1 MSLAARCYVGWNQH
15 WALNLLLFLGFL
27 FQDWMMN
34 FRASIF
40 AACFSFLH
48 KKAIEKVSPVFK
60 MLFVIKNANRKTIFR
75 VFLNTLLPAIPY
87 ATQLDLRFEK
97 HMPCYVHRTQI
108 LNLTS
113 AKGKLWGNLQTTSR
127 QLKWRIRRSTSHE
140 SLSLPPAETRT
151 KKYIYWC
158 CHFLSN
164 STG

>member
-15 WALNLLLFLGFL
+15 WIYYYFWVFCFKTEWWISVLAFSPPVFH
-27 FQDWMMN
+27 FYTKSDWE
-34 FRASIF
+34 I
-40 AACFSFLH
+40 SF
-48 KKAIEKVSPVFK
+48 FK
-60 MLFVIKNANRKTIFR
+60 MLFVIKNADRKTIFR
-75 VFLNTLLPAIPY
+75 VFLNKILPAIHD
-87 ATQLDLRFEK
+87 ATHLSFEK

-127 QLKWRIRRSTSHE
+127 QLKWRIRRCTSHE

-151 KKYIYWC
+151 KKYIYWD

>member
-15 WALNLLLFLGFL
+15 WIYYYFKVF
-27 FQDWMMN
+27 
-34 FRASIF
+34 
-40 AACFSFLH
+40 CFKTERWISVLAF
-48 KKAIEKVSPVFK
+48 SPPVFRFYTK
-60 MLFVIKNANRKTIFR
+60 SDWESGFFFQNAFRNKEREQKNYGIFR
-75 VFLNTLLPAIPY
+75 VFLNTLLPAISY
-87 ATQLDLRFEK
+87 ATQLDLSFEK

-108 LNLTS
+108 LKLTS

-151 KKYIYWC
+151 KKYIYWG